1 MKPMGV
7 GRRVT
12 IPAGVMAAV
21 IAVGLAGCG
30 HSSNGIAR
38 LTVNGQ
44 AQVTPANG
52 SARAAH
58 SGDVLHAGDQVRVTA
73 GEAAVSLTA
82 GDVLQLRT
90 GTLLTV
96 DKTPRLT
103 AGAILIQA
111 NENEVRIAA
120 QRATL
125 VVPSGVASLD
135 ISTAATLTAKSY
147 KATAFLDIP
156 GNPAADITAPR
167 QVVLAPDTHLPVTAT
182 PLKYS
187 DSDSWDRQYLASA
200 AAVSTQLATAA
211 TGFNA
216 QLTANEGKDASF
228 YQQIL
233 PGLSGRPDF
242 VAAFAGA
249 QQQQPIGAA
258 AAAKPGDYLIAEVI
272 ALRGTTGNFGD
283 RLGSEMVFFAQG
295 AGWGFVAYD
304 QGVTDMTGVLNDV
317 LAAIGRAALP
327 FTSGTP
333 SSQIAIG
340 PTPGPTTN
348 TTRPSS
354 RPTTPGPTTTTP
366 VNPRPVHPTVTAPTS
381 PQLPVLQLPVP
392 VLPGPLGNL
401 LNPLLDPLIQA
412 LNNILKPHH

>member
-1 MKPMGV
+1 MKPMAV
-7 GRRVT
+7 RIRRV
-12 IPAGVMAAV
+12 IVPVGVLTTV
-21 IAVGLAGCG
+21 LAVGLAGCG
-30 HSSNGIAR
+30 HSSNGMAR

-44 AQVTPANG
+44 AQVTPAKG
-52 SARAAH
+52 SARAGH

-73 GEAAVSLTA
+73 GEAAVSLMA
-82 GDVLQLRT
+82 GGVLQLRN

-96 DKTPRLT
+96 DETPRLA
-103 AGAILIQA
+103 AGAILIQP
-111 NENEVRIAA
+111 NDNEVRIAA

-135 ISTAATLTAKSY
+135 VSTAATLTAKSY
-147 KATAFLDIP
+147 KATSYLDIS

-167 QVVLAPDTHLPVTAT
+167 EVVLAPDTHLPVAAT
-182 PLKYS
+182 PLKYA
-187 DSDSWDRQYLASA
+187 DGDSWDRQYLASA
-200 AAVSTQLATAA
+200 AAISTQLAAAA

-216 QLTANEGKDASF
+216 QLTANEGSDASF

-233 PGLSGRPDF
+233 PALNGRPDF
-242 VAAFAGA
+242 VAALARIEKQQSIGTAA
-249 QQQQPIGAA
+249 Q
-258 AAAKPGDYLIAEVI
+258 AKPGDYLIAEVI
-272 ALRGTTGNFGD
+272 ALRGTNGSFGD
-283 RLGSEMVFFAQG
+283 RLDAEMVFFAQG

-304 QGVTDMTGVLNDV
+304 QGVTDMTGVLSAV

-327 FTSGTP
+327 FTGAP

-340 PTPGPTTN
+340 SLPGPTTA
-348 TTRPSS
+348 TTRPST

-366 VNPRPVHPTVTAPTS
+366 VNPRPVHPPTS
-381 PQLPVLQLPVP
+381 ITVPPLPILQLPVP